1 MNRESCNN
9 RHASNTKEK
18 QMTKLIRAYQQ
29 SPYAPQA
36 RALLAYLNKHMMAEC
51 MATADEQ
58 LVIQH
63 VRSINWH

>member
-1 MNRESCNN
+1 MS
-9 RHASNTKEK
+9 
-18 QMTKLIRAYQQ
+18 KLIRAYQQ